1 MKILYTILASAAILL
16 MADRAPDMNIRNSYT
31 LDSLGACQGIS
42 LQDGKYYLYGDREVG
57 VMREYRLENNMLVY
71 QQKEYRF
78 TAHDSNIIKHPTG
91 LAYHEGLPVFIGNS
105 VRLNKEGTS
114 WKALIYCINWDGF
127 LKTGTLD
134 GNLLNTIHDNV
145 CIQGTRPEYVEYK
158 GKWYVATAD
167 YGSRANEVRLYD
179 PAALQKAAKTTE
191 SGVLVRKFKCSPWV
205 QNLHWIANK
214 GILVLIQNKTE
225 GRGWRFTYLDLEQ
238 SIERGEEKVLK
249 VVDLEKPDELE
260 GFTLTNDPALGIGV
274 SSSRKE
280 NISLLNLQWK

>member
-1 MKILYTILASAAILL
+1 
-16 MADRAPDMNIRNSYT
+16 MNIRNSYT
-31 LDSLGACQGIS
+31 LDFLGACQGIS

-57 VMREYRLENNMLVY
+57 VMREYRLENNTLVY

-114 WKALIYCINWDGF
+114 WKALIYCINWEGF

>member
-31 LDSLGACQGIS
+31 LDFLGACQGIS

-57 VMREYRLENNMLVY
+57 VMREYRLENNTLVY

-114 WKALIYCINWDGF
+114 WKALIYCINWEGF

-134 GNLLNTIHDNV
+134 GNLLNTIHDDV